1 MIKQPGWFDYLIRR
15 LIEGAAGHAPTT
27 LAERL
32 REEWLADLRERS
44 EPLAR
49 LGFALSCFWA
59 AFMITHEGSTGV
71 ALPSAAAVA
80 APIGMAPG
88 GHGRSLYKHNELA
101 AEAPAICDINTTPL
115 IDVLLVLLI
124 TLILSLPLLNHA
136 VKIDLPHGITPQ
148 QISPPEVIDLAID
161 FDGAVEWNGTLV
173 ADSRQL
179 EGYLRTQARKEP
191 QPEIHIRP
199 NARVRYDFVAKVL
212 AAVQR
217 NGMRK
222 VGFVNT
228 VELAQ

>member
-1 MIKQPGWFDYLIRR
+1 MNKQPGWFDPVVRR
-15 LIEGAAGHAPTT
+15 LIEGAAGHAPAT

-32 REEWLADLRERS
+32 REEWLAHLRERS
-44 EPLAR
+44 QPLAR

-59 AFMITHEGSTGV
+59 AIMITHDGSTGM
-71 ALPSAAAVA
+71 ALASAAAVA
-80 APIGMAPG
+80 APEAMAPG
-88 GHGRSLYKHNELA
+88 GYGRSLYTRHELA

-136 VKIDLPHGITPQ
+136 VKIDLPQGPTAQ
-148 QISPPEVIDLAID
+148 QSSPPEVIDLAID

-199 NARVRYDFVAKVL
+199 NAHVRYDFVAKVL